1 MVIFTVISGLAD
13 RSVPLS
19 SSWSTY
25 SVHWLVFPIVILVI
39 IIIVMM
45 FTILDIT
52 LGQNGQNDPC
62 TRSMTREE
70 SAENGKEFAI
80 AANCYQRQDTWL
92 PEQVF

>member
-1 MVIFTVISGLAD
+1 MM
-13 RSVPLS
+13 
-19 SSWSTY
+19 
-25 SVHWLVFPIVILVI
+25 LVI
-39 IIIVMM
+39 NIIVMM
-45 FTILDIT
+45 FTILNIT
-52 LGQNGQNDPC
+52 LGQNDPY

>member
-1 MVIFTVISGLAD
+1 MVIFTVISGLTD

-25 SVHWLVFPIVILVI
+25 SVHWLVFPIVILVV

-45 FTILDIT
+45 FTILNIT
-52 LGQNGQNDPC
+52 LGQSDPC